1 VGRFA
6 ELSFCARPLTPALAG
21 LSAAASLEEWRGK
34 SAAELLREESAHP
47 ISTMHVP
54 AWVEAITQGATAS
67 QGGLSAATLYLSRSS
82 ATAPKPAMPNVLV
95 PWNCKPELL
104 ARPTQPFHPAFCGE
118 IKSVFSKGDSKE
130 RPRMFDELTTY
141 ALLALLGSFFQ
152 GVPLNHHRFFR
163 APPLAYGLV
172 AFAHVG
178 YLVCVEW
185 AGRLRV
191 TVVSQPFF
199 LGSPEHAAAVAALP
213 DCDLSSAFVDL
224 PVEGVQ
230 VAAVPEGEG
239 SKHVLWRVSPPAA
252 GREAG
257 AAGASS
263 GASGGG
269 ASSGGGGGGGGGGSE
284 PTPAS
289 SDPRFFK
296 ILLSE
301 GFSEAHFCSL
311 HAVYAAL
318 AAARAGACSSDPPPP
333 ALLPAELLFGA
344 GQVCVLMPWAHGRE
358 AREGDLEEGGCAVA
372 PVARAIAWL
381 ARRGLLYTDVR
392 LPNVLVEEGGE
403 GQAAHVRLGDS
414 DDILCLEQPVAAAE
428 ALCALLREHSV
439 FAEMGAC
446 PALMAELMAL
456 PWP

>member
-6 ELSFCARPLTPALAG
+6 ELSYCARPLTPALAG

-54 AWVEAITQGATAS
+54 AWVKAITREATAS
-67 QGGLSAATLYLSRSS
+67 LGSLSAATLYLNPSS
-82 ATAPKPAMPNVLV
+82 ATAPKPAMPNVQV

-104 ARPTQPFHPAFCGE
+104 VRPTLPFHPAFCGE
-118 IKSVFSKGDSKE
+118 IKSAFSKGDTKE

-230 VAAVPEGEG
+230 VAALPEGG
-239 SKHVLWRVSPPAA
+239 CSKHVLWRVSPPAA

-257 AAGASS
+257 AEGASS

-269 ASSGGGGGGGGGGSE
+269 ASRSGGGGGGGSE
-284 PTPAS
+284 PPPIP

-296 ILLSE
+296 ILRGE
-301 GFSEAHFCSL
+301 GFSEADFCSL

-318 AAARAGACSSDPPPP
+318 AAARADAYSSDPPPP
-333 ALLPAELLFGA
+333 ALLPAELLYGA

-358 AREGDLEEGGCAVA
+358 ALEGDLEEGGCAVA

-392 LPNVLVEEGGE
+392 LPNVLVEEGGRGE
-403 GQAAHVRLGDS
+403 AARVRLVDY
-414 DDILCLEQPVAAAE
+414 DDLLCLEQPVASAE
-428 ALCALLREHSV
+428 ALCALLRQHSI
-439 FAEMGAC
+439 FAQLGAC